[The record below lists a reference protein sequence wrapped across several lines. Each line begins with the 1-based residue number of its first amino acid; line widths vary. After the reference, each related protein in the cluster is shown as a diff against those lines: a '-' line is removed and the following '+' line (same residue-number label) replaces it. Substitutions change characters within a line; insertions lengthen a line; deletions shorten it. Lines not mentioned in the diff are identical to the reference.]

1 MLYEISKYTSKHEL
15 CHVIDLVLINNSIN
29 RANTRMLLMLVPK
42 VGNAGS
48 INSLNANRPGH
59 DSNANTLC
67 VLVIEKA
74 LADCPTYTK
83 ALLRR
88 AQANEKIGEFS
99 PLSSAL

>member
-48 INSLNANRPGH
+48 INSLNPGH
-59 DSNANTLC
+59 DSNAKVSIYTLC
-67 VLVIEKA
+67 A
-74 LADCPTYTK
+74 CH
-83 ALLRR
+83 
-88 AQANEKIGEFS
+88 
-99 PLSSAL
+99 